1 MAEPEELDED
11 LFADLY
17 AHSPHAT
24 TANPVSRWIFT
35 DNNTSYEGDDTP
47 AKPAQPPPASQSE
60 VSEHLKTEPTDQS
73 ATESATNGA
82 QAADSGGYGHQD
94 AGFGDADMGGGDWNG
109 NGNQSYDAPAVEQDD
124 NYGPINVKEDG

>member
-17 AHSPHAT
+17 AHSAHAT
-24 TANPVSRWIFT
+24 ASQHRVARIST
-35 DNNTSYEGDDTP
+35 DKHASYEGDDTP
-47 AKPAQPPPASQSE
+47 AKPAQPPPASQPE
-60 VSEHLKTEPTDQS
+60 VSEHPKTEPTEQS
-73 ATESATNGA
+73 ATASATNGA
-82 QAADSGGYGHQD
+82 QLAESSGYEQQD

-109 NGNQSYDAPAVEQDD
+109 NGNQSYDAPTIEQDD